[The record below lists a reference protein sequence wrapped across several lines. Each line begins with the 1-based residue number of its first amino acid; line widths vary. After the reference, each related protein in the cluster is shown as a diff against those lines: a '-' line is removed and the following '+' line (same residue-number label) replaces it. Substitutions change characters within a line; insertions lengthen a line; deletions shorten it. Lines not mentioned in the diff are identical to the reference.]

1 MTSNTRTND
10 FARPRRTERGYNL
23 VEVLVA
29 VALTG
34 VVVLTILTLF
44 FMGRRNVYSG
54 KQLSAA
60 NAVTTRVLEDLTS
73 MSGQDVLANFG
84 IDDSTTRSTN
94 VVAGVSYAN
103 SILRD
108 TGGTVTSAIDP
119 SGYLTRWQG
128 LVSAAS
134 VFQRGR
140 FILVITPAN
149 PTVVGNPVTT
159 AQVIRV
165 RGVMQWDEGVRRRTV
180 TFDDS
185 KLVRP

>member
-1 MTSNTRTND
+1 MNEGCMKSNQ
-10 FARPRRTERGYNL
+10 RGYNL
-23 VEVLVA
+23 VEVLIA

-54 KQLSAA
+54 KQMSAA
-60 NAVTTRVLEDLTS
+60 NAVATRVLEDLTA
-73 MSGQDVLANFG
+73 MSGPDVLANFG
-84 IDDSTTRSTN
+84 IVDATTRGTN
-94 VVAGVSYAN
+94 VVGGVSYAG

-108 TGGTVTSAIDP
+108 TSGTVDANTDP
-119 SGYLTRWQG
+119 SGYLARWQTI
-128 LVSAAS
+128 VQS
-134 VFQRGR
+134 VATFQRGR
-140 FILVITPAN
+140 FYLVITPLN
-149 PTVVGNPVTT
+149 PTDNTKPVTT

-180 TFDDS
+180 TFDDA